1 MNLWEFSVGKG
12 PAKQQSEVIF
22 NRDILLLQNKDY
34 LTCYFKTCVK
44 QNERDYK

>member
-1 MNLWEFSVGKG
+1 MNLSEFSLGKG
-12 PAKQQSEVIF
+12 PEKPQSQVIF

-44 QNERDYK
+44 QMRL